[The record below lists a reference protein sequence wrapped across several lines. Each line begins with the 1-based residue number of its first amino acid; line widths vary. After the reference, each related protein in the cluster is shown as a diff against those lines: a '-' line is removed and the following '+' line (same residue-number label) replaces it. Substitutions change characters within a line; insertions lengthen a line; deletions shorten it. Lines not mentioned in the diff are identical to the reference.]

1 VLIGPPSDP
10 GDVRIASDLRAN
22 GAQVD
27 QVSRG
32 ESGMLGELR
41 WDVLWPPPRGVEPG
55 NPASVT
61 IQVTEAGACARGC
74 LSGILLGDLGEDSQA
89 RLLGT
94 GQVSHVDVVKVAHH
108 GSADQ
113 SARLYQA
120 LHATVGLIGV
130 GAGNDYGHPTAKLLG
145 ILAAVGT
152 RPVRTDL
159 DGLTLIAPG
168 THPGEVRVWTEKP
181 EDVVRDGELTGAGT
195 LATPT
200 PTPRPTSRPTST
212 PRPTSR

>member
-1 VLIGPPSDP
+1 
-10 GDVRIASDLRAN
+10 
-22 GAQVD
+22 
-27 QVSRG
+27 
-32 ESGMLGELR
+32 MLGELR

-61 IQVTEAGACARGC
+61 IQVTGAGTCAHGC

-94 GQVSHVDVVKVAHH
+94 GQISHVDVVKVAHH

-113 SARLYQA
+113 SARLYEA

-130 GAGNDYGHPTAKLLG
+130 GAGNDYGHPTSKLLG
-145 ILAAVGT
+145 ILAAAGT
-152 RPVRTDL
+152 RPIRTDL
-159 DGLTLIAPG
+159 DGMALIAPG
-168 THPGEVRVWTEKP
+168 AKPGEVRVWTEKP

-200 PTPRPTSRPTST
+200 PTPTPTPARPVGSPG
-212 PRPTSR
+212 

>member
-1 VLIGPPSDP
+1 
-10 GDVRIASDLRAN
+10 
-22 GAQVD
+22 
-27 QVSRG
+27 VSRG

-61 IQVTEAGACARGC
+61 LQVTGAGACAQGC

-94 GQVSHVDVVKVAHH
+94 GQVQHVDVVKVAHH

-113 SARLYQA
+113 SARLYEA

-145 ILAAVGT
+145 IMSAVGT
-152 RPVRTDL
+152 RPLRTDL

-168 THPGEVRVWTEKP
+168 VRPGDIRVWTEKP
-181 EDVVRDGELTGAGT
+181 EDVVRDGELTGSGA

-200 PTPRPTSRPTST
+200 ATPTPAPAPARGPTPVGG
-212 PRPTSR
+212 PG